1 MDKFYEERVRR
12 LRERVLNNEEKKV
25 HDNINFEQLTKD
37 KIKEMLNQKG
47 VDYKASDSKDQL
59 LKLLRK

>member
-37 KIKEMLNQKG
+37 KIKEMLDQKG

>member
-12 LRERVLNNEEKKV
+12 LRERVLSNEKKKIQ
-25 HDNINFEQLTKD
+25 DNVDIEELTKD
-37 KIKEMLNQKG
+37 KIKEMLDKKG

-59 LKLLRK
+59 LKLLKK

>member
-25 HDNINFEQLTKD
+25 HDNVNIEELTKD
-37 KIKEMLNQKG
+37 KIKEMLDQKG

>member
-12 LRERVLNNEEKKV
+12 LRERVLSKDKKEV
-25 HDNINFEQLTKD
+25 FGELTKD
-37 KIKEMLNQKG
+37 EIKKVLDKKG

>member
-12 LRERVLNNEEKKV
+12 LRERVLANEKKKIQ
-25 HDNINFEQLTKD
+25 DNVDIEELTKD
-37 KIKEMLNQKG
+37 KIKEMLDQKG

>member
-12 LRERVLNNEEKKV
+12 LRERVLANEKKKIQ
-25 HDNINFEQLTKD
+25 DNVDIEELTKD
-37 KIKEMLNQKG
+37 KIKEMLDKKG